1 MTLLENLDASGLP
14 IKRVA
19 VIQGEVHTS
28 ADPQV
33 ELTTVLGSCV
43 ATCLYDPVARIG
55 GMNHFLLAE
64 PPEHQRAAGGFDE
77 HYGLYLM
84 ELLINRM
91 LHGGA
96 VKSRLK
102 ARLFGGANFYHT
114 VQQIGAI
121 NAEFARRFLQQEGIE
136 LSAADMGGTCAR
148 RVHFR
153 PTTGQVRC
161 KITEAQTIATTN
173 PTRRPPSAHG
183 DVELF

>member
-1 MTLLENLDASGLP
+1 MTPFETRSSP
-14 IKRVA
+14 VKRIA
-19 VIQGEVHTS
+19 VIQGEVRTS
-28 ADPQV
+28 ADPDV

-64 PPEHQRAAGGFDE
+64 PPEHQRSSGDFDE

-91 LHGGA
+91 IGCGA
-96 VKSRLK
+96 VKGRMK

-114 VQQIGAI
+114 IQQIGAI
-121 NAEFARRFLQQEGIE
+121 NAEFARRFLQQEGIG
-136 LSAADMGGTCAR
+136 LVNADLGGTCAR

-153 PTTGQVRC
+153 PASGQVRC
-161 KITEAQTIATTN
+161 KNTEAKAIAAPQ
-173 PTRRPPSAHG
+173 PTRRPPTALG
-183 DVELF
+183 EVELF

>member
-1 MTLLENLDASGLP
+1 MSLVAP
-14 IKRVA
+14 ICAPPVKRIT

-28 ADPQV
+28 CDPEV

-43 ATCLYDPVARIG
+43 ATCLFDPLARIG

-64 PPEHQRAAGGFDE
+64 PPEMQRSSGNFDE

-91 LHGGA
+91 VGCGA
-96 VKSRLK
+96 QKSRLK

-121 NAEFARRFLQQEGIE
+121 NAQFAHRFLDREGIA
-136 LSAADMGGTCAR
+136 LVNADLGGTCAR

-153 PTTGQVRC
+153 PFSGQVRC
-161 KITEAQTIATTN
+161 KVTEAIPLAAPQPTLRPATAT
-173 PTRRPPSAHG
+173 G

>member
-1 MTLLENLDASGLP
+1 MSLASPPPTALP
-14 IKRVA
+14 VRRIA

-43 ATCLYDPVARIG
+43 ATCLYDPVMRVG

-64 PPEHQRAAGGFDE
+64 PPEYQRNTGDFDE

-84 ELLINRM
+84 ELLVNRM
-91 LHGGA
+91 LASGA
-96 VKSRLK
+96 VKGRLK

-114 VQQIGAI
+114 AQQIGTI

-136 LSAADMGGTCAR
+136 LVAADMGGTCAR

-153 PTTGQVRC
+153 PASGQVRC
-161 KITEAQTIATTN
+161 KVTEAQAVTTPQ